1 MKLQGFSDPNW
12 NWGSSMG
19 TGHDAAMLLR
29 NRLDSAD
36 KRDQFI
42 VGIING
48 SKEFNLEDIK
58 LALALRFQCAARESI
73 AGGREGYEIMEKM
86 AKRKYENGNGDTKG
100 EDLLQTDLEAL
111 LTILPADK
119 NWNFFVMVAGLEPG
133 GNGEVLHQRAAQVLT
148 SMKFSKNGC

>member
-1 MKLQGFSDPNW
+1 MSLKGFSDPNW

-19 TGHDAAMLLR
+19 TGHDAAMKLR

-48 SKEFNLEDIK
+48 KADFNLEDVK
-58 LALALRFQCAARESI
+58 LALALRFQNAARESI

-86 AKRKYENGNGDTKG
+86 ANRKYENGNGDTKG
-100 EDLLQTDLEAL
+100 EDLLLTDLEAL
-111 LTILPADK
+111 ISILPEDK
-119 NWNFFVMVAGLEPG
+119 NWNFFIMVAGLEPG
-133 GNGEVLHQRAAQVLT
+133 SCTPIQKKAAQVLCG
-148 SMKFSKNGC
+148 MKFSQRGC